1 MSKKRPDIVL
11 YINGIAVA
19 VMELKKSTVSVADGI
34 RQNVTNQ
41 REQFIQRFFFTVF
54 KSNEVLIKSLNRE

>member
-41 REQFIQRFFFTVF
+41 REQFIQRFFSAVF
-54 KSNEVLIKSLNRE
+54 KSNEVIIKSLNRE